1 MADVGLVIKEEY
13 VVVPSQ
19 QQGSAFQNSCTC
31 SLPKSVEA
39 PEKNHA
45 RDHPGRQIF
54 SCKLWSLGCSLGTS
68 FKCIFNVIWYT
79 SIVKLFPILNYPWR
93 FCLIAVFK
101 SSFCILRLLYSLAVG
116 SADQLILSEAT
127 SEYVRLCLSPESFQG
142 GAHHFH

>member
-1 MADVGLVIKEEY
+1 MLWYPLSSKDQLFKIAVHVLCLNLWRLQRKIMPETIRADR
-13 VVVPSQ
+13 
-19 QQGSAFQNSCTC
+19 F
-31 SLPKSVEA
+31 
-39 PEKNHA
+39 
-45 RDHPGRQIF
+45 F

>member
-54 SCKLWSLGCSLGTS
+54 FLQALVSRLQFGH
-68 FKCIFNVIWYT
+68 
-79 SIVKLFPILNYPWR
+79 
-93 FCLIAVFK
+93 LI
-101 SSFCILRLLYSLAVG
+101 
-116 SADQLILSEAT
+116 
-127 SEYVRLCLSPESFQG
+127 
-142 GAHHFH
+142 